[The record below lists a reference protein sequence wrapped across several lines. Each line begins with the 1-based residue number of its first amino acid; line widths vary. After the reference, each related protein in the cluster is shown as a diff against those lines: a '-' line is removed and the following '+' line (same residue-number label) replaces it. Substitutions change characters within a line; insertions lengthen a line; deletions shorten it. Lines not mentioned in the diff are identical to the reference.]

1 MATGLP
7 VSRLINVS
15 VNLSPLAAQF
25 ANFNA
30 LLIVGD
36 TDVIDVNQRIRAYD
50 DLASVVADFG
60 TSAPEYAAAVLFFAQ
75 NPRPTNLLIGRW
87 AQSATAG
94 LLNGGVL
101 TSAEQA
107 LANWTAITDG
117 AFKVTV
123 DGTQKSMTGLDFHL
137 VTNLNGVASAIT
149 TALAGAATCTWDG
162 AKFSIKS
169 ATTGAS
175 STVTY
180 AIAGTAGHTNIA
192 SLLKLT
198 STQASPP
205 VAGIVAETAATCVA
219 ILDNLAT
226 SWYGIMF
233 ASTNIV
239 DADHLA
245 IAAYIQA
252 AGVSHIYGVSSTN
265 TQLLDSTVTTDIA
278 SELKAG
284 LYTRTFTQYSAIP
297 YVVAS
302 FFGRAFTV
310 NFAANNSVITLMYK
324 QEPGVVPESL
334 TSQQAN
340 ALIAKRCNFFVNYNN
355 DTAILQNGVMS
366 GPAFFDEIH
375 GTDWLQN
382 QIQTNVWNLLYTS
395 PTKVPQTDPGT
406 HLIVTT
412 VEASCAAAVNN
423 GLVAPG
429 VWNSA
434 GFGTLNQGDLLP
446 KGYYVYAPP
455 VASQAQADREARKSV
470 PIQVACKLAG
480 AIHSVDVIVNVN
492 R

>member
-198 STQASPP
+198 STQASRP
-205 VAGIVAETAATCVA
+205 
-219 ILDNLAT
+219 
-226 SWYGIMF
+226 S
-233 ASTNIV
+233 
-239 DADHLA
+239 
-245 IAAYIQA
+245 
-252 AGVSHIYGVSSTN
+252 
-265 TQLLDSTVTTDIA
+265 
-278 SELKAG
+278 
-284 LYTRTFTQYSAIP
+284 
-297 YVVAS
+297 
-302 FFGRAFTV
+302 
-310 NFAANNSVITLMYK
+310 
-324 QEPGVVPESL
+324 
-334 TSQQAN
+334 
-340 ALIAKRCNFFVNYNN
+340 
-355 DTAILQNGVMS
+355 
-366 GPAFFDEIH
+366 PA
-375 GTDWLQN
+375 
-382 QIQTNVWNLLYTS
+382 
-395 PTKVPQTDPGT
+395 
-406 HLIVTT
+406 
-412 VEASCAAAVNN
+412 
-423 GLVAPG
+423 
-429 VWNSA
+429 
-434 GFGTLNQGDLLP
+434 
-446 KGYYVYAPP
+446 
-455 VASQAQADREARKSV
+455 
-470 PIQVACKLAG
+470 
-480 AIHSVDVIVNVN
+480 
-492 R
+492 